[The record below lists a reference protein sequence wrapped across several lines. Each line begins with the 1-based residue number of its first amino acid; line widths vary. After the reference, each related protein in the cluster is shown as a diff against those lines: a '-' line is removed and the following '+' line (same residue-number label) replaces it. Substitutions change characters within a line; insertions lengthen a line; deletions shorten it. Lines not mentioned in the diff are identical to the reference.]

1 MDLRPRPGYAGVG
14 YSRPTMAATVDALR
28 GAIARSGWLELL
40 QTLVRTPS
48 HPGLP
53 HQEEAVVAALGS
65 YLETQGLPCTAE
77 DVMSGRPN
85 LLCSL
90 EGASPGRHLVLC
102 GHTDTVPLNA
112 SDDGHGFSAKVADGM
127 LHGRGA
133 CDMKGA
139 LAAMAA
145 AMVALRSTGGLAA
158 GRLTLAAVIDEEMES
173 LGAEALVK
181 NHFHADGAI
190 VGEPTS
196 NRVALGHKGLE
207 WLEIRF
213 FGRAAHGGT
222 PQAGVNA
229 IVAAARFVGLVE
241 DRLQPQ
247 LLTRSH
253 PLLGPPTFNCGTI
266 TGGDQPS
273 TVAAACMLRVDR
285 RLVPGE
291 TYAGVLAEIRELLSE
306 VERQVPG
313 VRTNVARMR
322 GGMATLEHRSTV
334 LEGDHPLAKALVR
347 SATTAQGE
355 ERPVVAFP
363 AWTDAALFS
372 NFSSIPSIV
381 LGPGDLAHAHSPRE
395 HVPLAEVEEAALI
408 YALAA
413 QTFCVGE

>member
-1 MDLRPRPGYAGVG
+1 M
-14 YSRPTMAATVDALR
+14 TATVDALR
-28 GAIARSGWLELL
+28 SAIARSGWLELL

-65 YLETQGLPCTAE
+65 YLETQGLACTVE
-77 DVMSGRPN
+77 DVTPGRPN
-85 LLCSL
+85 LLASL
-90 EGASPGRHLVLC
+90 EGASPGRHLMLC

-112 SDDGHGFSAKVADGM
+112 SDSGRGFSAEVIDGM

-145 AMVALRSTGGLAA
+145 AMVALRATGGLAA

-181 NHFHADGAI
+181 SHFHADGAI

-207 WLEIRF
+207 WLEVRF

-222 PQAGVNA
+222 PEAGVNA
-229 IVAAARFVGLVE
+229 IVAAARFLSLVE
-241 DRLQPQ
+241 DRLQP
-247 LLTRSH
+247 LLRDRNH

-273 TVAAACMLRVDR
+273 TVAAACTLRVDR

-291 TYAGVLAEIRELLSE
+291 TYVGVLSEIRELLSE

-313 VRTNVARMR
+313 LRTAVGRMR
-322 GGMATLEHRSTV
+322 GGMATLEHGSTV
-334 LEGDHPLAKALVR
+334 LEADHALAVAVMR
-347 SATTAQGE
+347 SAATAQGE
-355 ERPVVAFP
+355 ERPAVAFP
-363 AWTDAALFS
+363 AWTDAALLS
-372 NFSSIPSIV
+372 NFSNIPSVV

-413 QTFCVGE
+413 QSFTQAAPLARL